1 MIHTTFYLS
10 FLLFI
15 FNFSLTA
22 FVHWNMKSWPFLKQK
37 EYNALGLIF
46 CIWEAWFAPNYAAGK
61 QTKLENTKSRWTNI
75 KHVDFLKEQ

>member
-1 MIHTTFYLS
+1 
-10 FLLFI
+10 
-15 FNFSLTA
+15 
-22 FVHWNMKSWPFLKQK
+22 MKSWPFLKQK

-61 QTKLENTKSRWTNI
+61 QTKLKNTKSRWTNT